1 MRVVISE
8 MCDGFDI
15 ILYNIEGEE
24 VRYEHFDQEDSV
36 AGLVRVFQELG
47 IPASYEESY

>member
-15 ILYNIEGEE
+15 DLYNIEGEM
-24 VRYEHFDQEDSV
+24 VSHHHFDQEDSV
-36 AGLVRVFQELG
+36 QGLVGVFQEMG
-47 IPASYEESY
+47 IPAAYEESY